1 MFYTKAMRATLLI
14 PILCLFLATA
24 GAAEPAGS
32 TLSLML
38 EDELTQ
44 SGFICAREQ
53 LAATA
58 QDEFPFNLEV
68 YLRAADSA
76 PAAQDA
82 QRDTIIFSFLQEEA
96 FARRDAMVAFLRRL
110 KETTLPCT
118 VIVLFAAQDD
128 SPFNPALSGTDVFA
142 QNFEE
147 NDRAAAVT
155 VRFADSTAILTGN
168 AGMITPRWLAQQ
180 LTEAFDRAGIAYR
193 YPHRFSSLYRAGF
206 LRGDRRMAACIRNGI
221 PAAAVT
227 LASEQVLDA
236 LAAFAGQFSTRNTE
250 LWDNH
255 YIFLRL
261 PHPLANGWIGERF
274 FFLSCLI
281 LGTLFLLILCS
292 FSFVGKN
299 GRGYRQDFK
308 RTWYLIPLTIAVT
321 YLSFWLGQVC
331 CQFLLARASPVMQ
344 FGTKLLFTL
353 FFISLLFAVWQ
364 SRRGSTEQVTH
375 GYFIYLSG
383 IVNIFVFTA
392 VDLSFFALFLLEYAL
407 IYVARK
413 ATRIVPL
420 AISVFLMLLP
430 FLPYVFQLLRHG
442 YYIDLRPLVFSPPL
456 YNLLLAMLVF
466 PFLIMW
472 LRMLV
477 SLGVYAGNGRFSL
490 RTMAFHGSLST
501 LAIMAVT
508 LLSVIVL
515 SVFSR
520 QMMRRTFRQI
530 HAVAEDRG
538 TFVISVTQDDFHGMT
553 TRNVTVTSKE
563 RAAHYDITLASES
576 AIPLFDA
583 NYDYTVNEDT
593 KTATFIVPDFP
604 PQTMT
609 ILYETPP
616 DDEDTIAV
624 TAWYA
629 TDEELVYRQESH
641 RYRIGGGS

>member
-1 MFYTKAMRATLLI
+1 MRATLLI

-24 GAAEPAGS
+24 GAADPAGS
-32 TLSLML
+32 TLSFML
-38 EDELTQ
+38 EDELTRG
-44 SGFICAREQ
+44 GFFCARDQ

-58 QDEFPFNLEV
+58 QDEFPFNLTV
-68 YLRAADSA
+68 YLGAANPA
-76 PAAQDA
+76 PAAQDS
-82 QRDTIIFSFLQEEA
+82 QRDTIILSFLQEEA
-96 FARRDAMVAFLRRL
+96 FAHRDALTAFLRQLR
-110 KETTLPCT
+110 ETALPCN

-128 SPFNPALSGTDVFA
+128 SPFNPALSGTGVFA
-142 QNFEE
+142 QDFEE
-147 NDRAAAVT
+147 NDRAAAVA

-180 LTEAFDRAGIAYR
+180 LTEAFDRAGIPYH
-193 YPHRFSSLYRAGF
+193 YPHLFSSLYRAGF
-206 LRGDRRMAACIRNGI
+206 LRGDRRMAACIMNGI

-227 LASEQVLDA
+227 LASEQALDA
-236 LAAFAGQFSTRNTE
+236 LAAFAGQFSPQDTE

-255 YIFLRL
+255 YLFLRL

-274 FFLSCLI
+274 FFLCCLI

-299 GRGYRQDFK
+299 GRDYGQDFK

-321 YLSFWLGQVC
+321 YFSFWLGQLC
-331 CQFLLARASPVMQ
+331 CTFLLARASPVMQ
-344 FGTKLLFTL
+344 FGTKLLIAL
-353 FFISLLFAVWQ
+353 FFISVLFAVWQ

-375 GYFIYLSG
+375 GYLIYLSG
-383 IVNIFVFTA
+383 IMNIFVFTA
-392 VDLSFFALFLLEYAL
+392 VDLSFFALFLIEYAL

-413 ATRIVPL
+413 AKRIVPL
-420 AISVFLMLLP
+420 ALSVFLMLLP
-430 FLPYVFQLLRHG
+430 FLPYVYQLLKHG

-477 SLGVYAGNGRFSL
+477 SLDVYAGNGRFSL
-490 RTMAFHGSLST
+490 KTMAFHGSLST
-501 LAIMAVT
+501 LVIMAVT
-508 LLSVIVL
+508 LLFIAAL

-520 QMMRRTFRQI
+520 QMMRRSVRQI
-530 HAVAEDRG
+530 RAVAEDRG
-538 TFVISVTQDDFHGMT
+538 TFAISITQDDFHGMT
-553 TRNVTVTSKE
+553 TRNVTITAKE
-563 RAAHYDITLASES
+563 RAAHYDITLSSES

-583 NYDYTVNEDT
+583 NYDYTVNEET

-616 DDEDTIAV
+616 EDVDTITV

-629 TDEELVYRQESH
+629 TDEESVYRQERHSQ
-641 RYRIGGGS
+641 RVGGGD